1 MLRWIGETLS
11 SSVGRKI
18 VMGVTGL
25 LLVGFLVE
33 HLHGNLKLYED
44 TTGEKFADY
53 VGFMQGLGPLLTLAE
68 LGLAA
73 LFVCHIA
80 IALQLTLENRAA
92 RKQRYIVRNNR
103 GAQTIGSV
111 SMHVTGAALL
121 LYLLKHLYDFRFDAR
136 FFEDPAGL
144 VKSTLSTPAHG
155 VFYVAGALVLGLHL
169 SHGFRS
175 AFQSLGIS
183 HPKWN
188 SSLQKLGIVV
198 ALVFALG
205 FASFPLYFLLVS
217 HDR

>member
-18 VMGVTGL
+18 VVGATGL

-44 TTGEKFADY
+44 SSGERFADY
-53 VGFMQGLGPLLTLAE
+53 VRFMQSFGPLLTLAE

-73 LFVCHIA
+73 LFLCHIA
-80 IALQLTLENRAA
+80 IALQLTLENRNA
-92 RKQRYIVRNNR
+92 RKQRYVVRNNR
-103 GAQTIGSV
+103 GAQTIGSI

-121 LYLLKHLYDFRFDAR
+121 LYLLKHLVDFRFDSR
-136 FFEDPAGL
+136 FFDDPAGL
-144 VKSTLSTPAHG
+144 VRSTLSKPAHG
-155 VFYVAGALVLGLHL
+155 IFYVAGALVLGLHL

-183 HPKWN
+183 HPRWN
-188 SSLQKLGIVV
+188 SALQKLGIVV

-205 FASFPLYFLLVS
+205 FASFPLYFLFFS
-217 HDR
+217 HD